1 MSYKQQESGG
11 VAICNTKLNTHTA
24 ASAALQLSPDCENT
38 LTAPANI
45 VTKQHT
51 NIIMSVNR

>member
-51 NIIMSVNR
+51 NICQ